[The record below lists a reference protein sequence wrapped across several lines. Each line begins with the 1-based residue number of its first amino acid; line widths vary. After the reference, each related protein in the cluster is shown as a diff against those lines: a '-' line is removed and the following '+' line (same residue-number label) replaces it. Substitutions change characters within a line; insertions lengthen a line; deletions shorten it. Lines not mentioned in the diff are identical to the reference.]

1 MAFELHLSSN
11 SLLPEKSTN
20 INISIEN
27 RGKSNTLCFSIFLMC
42 FSRFHNDSLASL
54 FFFLRSA
61 LFMSVIADV
70 KLSQTSNLFLTV
82 VVAVGE
88 SVLEQK
94 TGKTSWS
101 QVYMKKVS
109 IQRN

>member
-1 MAFELHLSSN
+1 MFL
-11 SLLPEKSTN
+11 K
-20 INISIEN
+20 ISQ
-27 RGKSNTLCFSIFLMC
+27 CF
-42 FSRFHNDSLASL
+42 ASL

-70 KLSQTSNLFLTV
+70 NLSQTSNLFLTV

-94 TGKTSWS
+94 TEKTSWP
-101 QVYMKKVS
+101 QVYMKKAS
-109 IQRN
+109 TREIKTN